1 MTQGINFKPI
11 EDYSVGDIQKM
22 LKSDYKP
29 KDMEVIETPAR
40 INPSKLKGI
49 EPGKIYELIFT
60 KCGCPLYTH
69 AKINSNNLCE
79 CSRQSMICVFKNLVP
94 QKNFKIECTES
105 ILAGNKKCCHKIVFD
120 D

>member
-1 MTQGINFKPI
+1 MTQCINFKPI

-49 EPGKIYELIFT
+49 EPGKIYMM
-60 KCGCPLYTH
+60 G
-69 AKINSNNLCE
+69 ARLCQ
-79 CSRQSMICVFKNLVP
+79 RYRNTTLRM
-94 QKNFKIECTES
+94 NF
-105 ILAGNKKCCHKIVFD
+105 
-120 D
+120 

>member
-29 KDMEVIETPAR
+29 KDMEVIESPAR

-49 EPGKIYELIFT
+49 EPGKIYMM
-60 KCGCPLYTH
+60 G
-69 AKINSNNLCE
+69 ARLCQ
-79 CSRQSMICVFKNLVP
+79 RYRNTTLRM
-94 QKNFKIECTES
+94 NF
-105 ILAGNKKCCHKIVFD
+105 
-120 D
+120 